1 MCREESNKFKE
12 AGGAQDDLSHE
23 EDDDRDNAVD
33 DDDDLD
39 NMVSNATLVAVAE
52 GCD

>member
-1 MCREESNKFKE
+1 LDESCREESNKFKE

-23 EDDDRDNAVD
+23 EDDDGD

-39 NMVSNATLVAVAE
+39 DKVSNTALVAVTA
-52 GCD
+52 GRD